1 MKVYK
6 SYKIHEIL
14 TSKNIDSRLDHY
26 AEVLMMLVEIK
37 KLIDN
42 DPENDIGSKYD
53 SDDEISVDTD
63 DDESIGSDG
72 DSIKACDIK
81 LVEVDTDSDEE

>member
-1 MKVYK
+1 MKVLQVYK
-6 SYKIHEIL
+6 FDKIHEII
-14 TSKNIDSRLDHY
+14 TSENIDSKLDHY

-42 DPENDIGSKYD
+42 EPENDYGSESE
-53 SDDEISVDTD
+53 SDDDL
-63 DDESIGSDG
+63 SIGSDS
-72 DSIKACDIK
+72 DSIKACDIR